1 MPTAGV
7 DDNGSGVSVLLELA
21 HRFYDMDTP
30 CTLQF
35 VFFDTEE
42 YGAYAGSSCFV
53 YTYLMTNNLLD
64 DVLCCINIDSIA
76 GGDRL
81 YGYGGEYD
89 EDGKLTREWVYDE
102 ANLIADDLGLDL
114 YTLPEQVTEFQSP
127 TRLLGSD
134 SYYFAKEGI
143 PYLYMEASL
152 WCNDDGTGGNDETHL
167 TCHYQTANEA
177 FASTGGQIMHTEFDD
192 LNRLNELLPG
202 RVQKICMM
210 QAQS

>member
-1 MPTAGV
+1 MA
-7 DDNGSGVSVLLELA
+7 NGCKWEPEIDEFIRWSERYDLYCKM
-21 HRFYDMDTP
+21 RFFGD
-30 CTLQF
+30 
-35 VFFDTEE
+35 
-42 YGAYAGSSCFV
+42 A
-53 YTYLMTNNLLD
+53 
-64 DVLCCINIDSIA
+64 IA

-177 FASTGGQIMHTEFDD
+177 FASTGGRHA
-192 LNRLNELLPG
+192 LRKRRP
-202 RVQKICMM
+202 
-210 QAQS
+210 